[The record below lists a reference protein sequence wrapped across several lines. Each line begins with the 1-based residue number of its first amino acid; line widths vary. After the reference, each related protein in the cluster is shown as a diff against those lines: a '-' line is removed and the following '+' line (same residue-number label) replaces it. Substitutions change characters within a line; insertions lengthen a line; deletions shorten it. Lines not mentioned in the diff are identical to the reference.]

1 MKKKTVKSKKRVP
14 KFQDGV
20 LFNKS
25 MLDVDVPAAKKMD
38 YMKKS
43 LTVDPLKSSSINTGS
58 YIVNNLTNKS
68 ETTAPTVSTPKSV
81 VAKNSKTVSD
91 SYKKSLQGL
100 IDKGNKSI
108 DDLVKLGY
116 GTKQGLTNLG
126 LTAPKKATTP
136 KPTTPKK
143 GGSPKPTTPKKPTA
157 SDLKKEGQRLKAE
170 GLRQKGI
177 GMAIKG
183 KALRN
188 KAIDKTLYENKYSND
203 AAKIL
208 IKLGADPKKPNRAL
222 RAAEEAGTQVARLKM
237 LQEGKNR
244 YSTDE
249 VPSKSKLTETEK
261 KAVAKYKAS
270 PKYKKTLKLDGKKFS
285 ADELAKSNYGNN
297 IVGDFIGGPAKAV
310 AAVGAAG
317 AAAYGLYKAGKNL
330 RNVGRAVTKSI
341 ATKTAKAGGSQV
353 AANTARKVRSLK
365 RTLAQSAKK
374 SFNTSTKLTKEKL
387 GREFAK
393 NLTEK
398 SAKEASKK
406 GAQKLLG
413 PGKGATPAKGT
424 QLKFNFRKGGKITK
438 TKRGGKK
445 C

>member
-1 MKKKTVKSKKRVP
+1 MKKKIVKSKKRVP
-14 KFQDGV
+14 KFQDGGV
-20 LFNKS
+20 GTLKPRTA
-25 MLDVDVPAAKKMD
+25 LEAAKNIKIGPFIG
-38 YMKKS
+38 
-43 LTVDPLKSSSINTGS
+43 PLNEADTAAKDKEKEA
-58 YIVNNLTNKS
+58 IVRDLIGPKAAI
-68 ETTAPTVSTPKSV
+68 TASPTVTPKSATTPKSV
-81 VAKNSKTVSD
+81 AAKNSKTISD

-126 LTAPKKATTP
+126 LTAPKKATAP
-136 KPTTPKK
+136 K
-143 GGSPKPTTPKKPTA
+143 SSTPKKPTA

-188 KAIDKTLYENKYSND
+188 KAIDKTLYENKYSSK
-203 AAKIL
+203 AAKAL

-222 RAAEEAGTQVARLKM
+222 RAVEAAGRPIAGLKM
-237 LQEGKNR
+237 SVRGKNR

-270 PKYKKTLKLDGKKFS
+270 PKYKKTLKLDTKKIKS
-285 ADELAKSNYGNN
+285 SDELAKSNYGNN

-310 AAVGAAG
+310 AAVGAA
-317 AAAYGLYKAGKNL
+317 AYGLYKAGKIAKNL
-330 RNVGRAVTKSI
+330 SNVGKSVTKSI
-341 ATKTAKAGGSQV
+341 ATKTAKAGTSQIK
-353 AANTARKVRSLK
+353 ANLAKFARNAKSAVPTKRINKISGKVNADKLK
-365 RTLAQSAKK
+365 VMTKRNATQRGGLEKVLNQ
-374 SFNTSTKLTKEKL
+374 STKTAKSPIKKTKSEWMNA
-387 GREFAK
+387 G
-393 NLTEK
+393 T
-398 SAKEASKK
+398 SKK
-406 GAQKLLG
+406 Y
-413 PGKGATPAKGT
+413 PA
-424 QLKFNFRKGGKITK
+424 LKIGGKITK